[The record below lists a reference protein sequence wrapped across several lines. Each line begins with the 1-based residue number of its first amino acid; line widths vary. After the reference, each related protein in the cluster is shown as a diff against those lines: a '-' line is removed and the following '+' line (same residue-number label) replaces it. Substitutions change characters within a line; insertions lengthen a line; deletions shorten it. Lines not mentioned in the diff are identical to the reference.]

1 VLLNQKKNH
10 LKINQGEVMLKH
22 VGKHNDKRCVIVF
35 RKIPELDHMAL
46 VVYSDLL
53 PRLVH
58 DEVMRAVETPLG
70 QAATEISEVL
80 FRTIMADGTNC
91 LESLHRNGLMKKVP
105 TNQVLVTPTS
115 TSSVR
120 LDELNDILDEMAKG
134 QEAMERL
141 QNLDANRGLSGKKN
155 NTAINQPRRA
165 EIQELGEKRTR
176 EAQGNT
182 SAADMLAGMLS
193 DSDLAT
199 QRVEQAAKME
209 ATAKQLLAEAERLK
223 AEAESLSP
231 KVENVGSKTKK
242 TTTSKKQAA

>member
-1 VLLNQKKNH
+1 
-10 LKINQGEVMLKH
+10 MLKH

-35 RKIPELDHMAL
+35 RKIPDLEHMAL

-58 DEVMRAVETPLG
+58 DEVMRAVESPQG
-70 QAATEISEVL
+70 QAAMDISEVL

-105 TNQVLVTPTS
+105 TNQVLVTPTT

-141 QNLDANRGLSGKKN
+141 QNLDSNRGLTGKKN
-155 NTAINQPRRA
+155 NTPPRRA
-165 EIQELGEKRTR
+165 EIQELGERKTR

-182 SAADMLAGMLS
+182 SAAEMLTSMLS
-193 DSDLAT
+193 DSDLAA
-199 QRVEQAAKME
+199 QRADQAAKME
-209 ATAKQLLAEAERLK
+209 ATAQQLLAEAARLK

-231 KVENVGSKTKK
+231 KVDDVGTKTKK
-242 TTTSKKQAA
+242 TSTKKQAA

>member
-1 VLLNQKKNH
+1 
-10 LKINQGEVMLKH
+10 MLKH
-22 VGKHNDKRCVIVF
+22 VGKHNDKRCVIIF
-35 RKIPELDHMAL
+35 RKIPDLEHMAL
-46 VVYSDLL
+46 VIYSDLL

-58 DEVMRAVETPLG
+58 DEVMRAVESPQG
-70 QAATEISEVL
+70 QASVEIADVL

-105 TNQVLVTPTS
+105 TNQVLVTPTT

-141 QNLDANRGLSGKKN
+141 QNLDSNRGLTGKKN
-155 NTAINQPRRA
+155 NTPPRRA
-165 EIQELGEKRTR
+165 EIQELGEKRSR

-182 SAADMLAGMLS
+182 SAAEMLSGMLS
-193 DSDLAT
+193 DSDIAA

-209 ATAKQLLAEAERLK
+209 ATAQQLLAEAARLK
-223 AEAESLSP
+223 AEAESLTP
-231 KVENVGSKTKK
+231 RAKDAGTKTKK
-242 TTTSKKQAA
+242 TPNKKQTA

>member
-1 VLLNQKKNH
+1 
-10 LKINQGEVMLKH
+10 MLKH
-22 VGKHNDKRCVIVF
+22 VGKHNDKRCVIIF

-53 PRLVH
+53 PRMVH
-58 DEVMRAVETPLG
+58 DEIMRAVESPQG
-70 QAATEISEVL
+70 QAAMEISEVL

-105 TNQVLVTPTS
+105 TNQVLVTPTA

-134 QEAMERL
+134 EEAMKRL
-141 QNLDANRGLSGKKN
+141 QEIDSNRGMSGK
-155 NTAINQPRRA
+155 TSPRRA
-165 EIQELGEKRTR
+165 EIQELGDKKTR

-182 SAADMLAGMLS
+182 SAAAMLSGMLN
-193 DSDLAT
+193 DGDLAV
-199 QRVEQAAKME
+199 QRMEQAEKME

-231 KVENVGSKTKK
+231 KVADVGTKAKK
-242 TTTSKKQAA
+242 TASNKKQAA

>member
-1 VLLNQKKNH
+1 
-10 LKINQGEVMLKH
+10 MLKH

-35 RKIPELDHMAL
+35 RKIPDLEHMAL

-58 DEVMRAVETPLG
+58 DEVMRAVESPQG
-70 QAATEISEVL
+70 QAAMDISEVL

-105 TNQVLVTPTS
+105 TNQVLVTPTT

-120 LDELNDILDEMAKG
+120 LDELNDILDEMQKG
-134 QEAMERL
+134 EEAMKRL
-141 QNLDANRGLSGKKN
+141 QDLDSNRGLTGKKN
-155 NTAINQPRRA
+155 NTPPRRA

-182 SAADMLAGMLS
+182 SAAEMLSGMLS
-193 DSDLAT
+193 DSDLAA
-199 QRVEQAAKME
+199 QRAEQAAKME
-209 ATAKQLLAEAERLK
+209 ATAQQLLAEAARLK
-223 AEAESLSP
+223 AEAESLTP
-231 KVENVGSKTKK
+231 RAEDAGTKTKK
-242 TTTSKKQAA
+242 TSNKKQTA

>member
-1 VLLNQKKNH
+1 
-10 LKINQGEVMLKH
+10 MLKH

-35 RKIPELDHMAL
+35 RKIPDLEHMAL

-53 PRLVH
+53 PRMTH
-58 DEVMRAVETPLG
+58 DEIMRAVESPQG
-70 QAATEISEVL
+70 QAAMDISDVL

-105 TNQVLVTPTS
+105 TNQVLVTPTT

-141 QNLDANRGLSGKKN
+141 QNLDTNRGYTGKKN
-155 NTAINQPRRA
+155 NTSTNQPRRA
-165 EIQELGEKRTR
+165 EIQELGERKMR

-193 DSDLAT
+193 DSDLAS
-199 QRVEQAAKME
+199 QRAEQAAKME
-209 ATAKQLLAEAERLK
+209 ATAQQLLAEAARLK

-231 KVENVGSKTKK
+231 KVDDVGTKTKK
-242 TTTSKKQAA
+242 TSTKKQAA

>member
-1 VLLNQKKNH
+1 
-10 LKINQGEVMLKH
+10 MLKH

-35 RKIPELDHMAL
+35 RKIPELEHMAL

-53 PRLVH
+53 PRMIH
-58 DEVMRAVETPLG
+58 DEIMRAVESPQG
-70 QAATEISEVL
+70 QAAMEISEVL
-80 FRTIMADGTNC
+80 FRTVMADGSNC

-105 TNQVLVTPTS
+105 TNQVLVTPTA

-141 QNLDANRGLSGKKN
+141 QQLDASRGLTGKKN
-155 NTAINQPRRA
+155 NTPPRRA

-182 SAADMLAGMLS
+182 SAADMLTGMLS
-193 DSDLAT
+193 EADLAA
-199 QRVEQAAKME
+199 QRLEQAAKME
-209 ATAKQLLAEAERLK
+209 ASAKQLLAEAERLK
-223 AEAESLSP
+223 AEAQSLSP
-231 KVENVGSKTKK
+231 KVENVGTKTKK
-242 TTTSKKQAA
+242 TTAKKQEA

>member
-1 VLLNQKKNH
+1 
-10 LKINQGEVMLKH
+10 MLKH

-35 RKIPELDHMAL
+35 RKIPDLEHMAL

-53 PRLVH
+53 PRMTH
-58 DEVMRAVETPLG
+58 DEIMRAVESPQG
-70 QAATEISEVL
+70 QAAMDISDVL

-105 TNQVLVTPTS
+105 TNQVLVTPTT

-141 QNLDANRGLSGKKN
+141 QNLDANRGLTGKKN
-155 NTAINQPRRA
+155 NTPPRRA
-165 EIQELGEKRTR
+165 EIQELGERKAR

-182 SAADMLAGMLS
+182 SAAEMLSSMLS
-193 DSDLAT
+193 DSDLAA
-199 QRVEQAAKME
+199 QRADQAAKME
-209 ATAKQLLAEAERLK
+209 ATAQQLLAEAARLK

-231 KVENVGSKTKK
+231 KVDDVGTKTKK
-242 TTTSKKQAA
+242 TSTKKQTA